1 MLLLLFQCRWGAEVW
16 QRITCVLVTVGKV
29 PGLPWKFSLILIM
42 LHSISL
48 TSSFTNTCILS
59 YSRRPPALP
68 HLFSSLLFSFLHH
81 LIPFLLPIS
90 FPPLLSLIKLPGAL
104 IKCNPP
110 PPSPSSSGIR
120 QSTNSISSPGS
131 FEVDCQGNRQLL
143 QFHHLHNPTT
153 ALIHAHQ
160 SGGWANMLDRAAHWH

>member
-1 MLLLLFQCRWGAEVW
+1 MSWCAAPSVPVQMGCRGLAEDHLRFGDCGERSRSAMKILFDPHYVALHLPHVLIHKHSYSLLLSPPSR
-16 QRITCVLVTVGKV
+16 
-29 PGLPWKFSLILIM
+29 
-42 LHSISL
+42 
-48 TSSFTNTCILS
+48 SSS
-59 YSRRPPALP
+59 P
-68 HLFSSLLFSFLHH
+68 LLFSFLHH